1 MDKKELIQRLRQIQ
15 SSVYSIHGQ
24 TEKQKEDISFIVADL
39 MEIIWEL
46 ETETKTE
53 TENKA
58 TEG

>member
-46 ETETKTE
+46 EAEAEK
-53 TENKA
+53 ENKA

>member
-24 TEKQKEDISFIVADL
+24 TEKQKEGISFIVADL

-46 ETETKTE
+46 ETG

>member
-15 SSVYSIHGQ
+15 NSVYSIHGQ

-39 MEIIWEL
+39 MTLIWEL
-46 ETETKTE
+46 EAEA
-53 TENKA
+53 ENEA